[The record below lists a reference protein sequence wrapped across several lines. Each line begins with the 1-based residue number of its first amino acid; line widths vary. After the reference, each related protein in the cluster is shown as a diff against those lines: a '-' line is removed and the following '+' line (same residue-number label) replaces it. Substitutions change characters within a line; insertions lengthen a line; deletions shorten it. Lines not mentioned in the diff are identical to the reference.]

1 MVWDLNV
8 LSHDRNSNIW
18 LLNNF
23 DAWDGRMII
32 VSILCHETVLNIINF
47 HIFIY

>member
-8 LSHDRNSNIW
+8 LSHGRNSSIW

-23 DAWDGRMII
+23 DAWDAR
-32 VSILCHETVLNIINF
+32 VVTALILFQEPVLNIINF

>member
-1 MVWDLNV
+1 MLWDLNV
-8 LSHDRNSNIW
+8 LSCDRNSNIW

-23 DAWDGRMII
+23 DVWDARMVT
-32 VSILCHETVLNIINF
+32 VSILSQEPVLNIINF